1 MHTMRIEELADQFL
15 TGKRAPPDGVTSDAA
30 AIALTASAARLD
42 SVAALHVARAHV
54 FLGVEPSQRAVI
66 SAILALPDIADVR
79 PPGCRSTSTTSSD
92 DDDEEIVEDDGD
104 VKEDGDVNEDDD
116 TEDDDDDDDDGSFS
130 DEEDI
135 IGNSAGIA
143 SIREEIADLAHS
155 FNTAFAISQVVS
167 VASMLAVT
175 AAIFGVWRDVGA
187 FRGC

>member
-1 MHTMRIEELADQFL
+1 MRIEELADQFL

-92 DDDEEIVEDDGD
+92 DDEEIVEEDGD
-104 VKEDGDVNEDDD
+104 VKEDGDVNDDDD
-116 TEDDDDDDDDGSFS
+116 TKDDGDDDDGSFS
-130 DEEDI
+130 DEEDNNGI
-135 IGNSAGIA
+135 SVGIA